1 MNFHLA
7 HPSEAIAIVMEVNL
21 DPVALVSCFALGG
34 LLGAV
39 LMWFR
44 SNASIRDSLKTIQT
58 LESSNNSLSVI
69 DQERQIENQQLKTE
83 LSTALVAQAK
93 AETLWEQA
101 ALRIGEL
108 EASGTRAAAALEETS
123 QKLHRAEA
131 NAQSE
136 AAKVQVLRDQF
147 AETQK
152 TKEEMKVLAKNEF
165 QVLAQTILEEKA
177 KVFDTQ
183 SGNRLGELIRP
194 FKEQIDLFSRSI
206 DEKYSNESKERFS
219 LQNQIRLVV
228 EAQHK
233 LSTEANGL
241 SKALRG
247 DSKIQGDWG
256 ETVLERILESA
267 GLSEGRDYLTQMN
280 AKDDDGK
287 SQRPDIVVN
296 LPGSR
301 KLVVDAKV
309 SLTAYSRLPNATS
322 DEEREEI
329 LNEHTASIR
338 RHVNELS
345 AKHYQRLSGINSPD
359 FVFMFVPVEPAYIA
373 AAQFDEN
380 LVTEAWQRKVAIVS
394 STTLFSSMQV
404 VASLWRL
411 ENQNQNAQM
420 IANSAASLYDQFAL
434 FADAFEKVGKSLDSA
449 KDAYSTGLSRLSSGK
464 GNLVRKIESLR
475 DLGVAPKR
483 RVSARLLASA
493 GLDESVSTE
502 TAKLEGSIDESNN

>member
-1 MNFHLA
+1 
-7 HPSEAIAIVMEVNL
+7 L
-21 DPVALVSCFALGG
+21 DPVTLVSCFALGC

-39 LMWFR
+39 FMWFR

-69 DQERQIENQQLKTE
+69 DNERQIEVQQLKAE
-83 LSTALVAQAK
+83 LSTALVAHAK

-101 ALRIGEL
+101 VLRNKEL
-108 EASGTRAAAALEETS
+108 EASGQRAAAAIEETS

-147 AETQK
+147 SETQK

-267 GLSEGRDYLTQMN
+267 GLLEGRDYSSQLN
-280 AKDDDGK
+280 AKDGEGK
-287 SQRPDIVVN
+287 DQRPDVVVN
-296 LPGSR
+296 LPGDR
-301 KLVVDAKV
+301 KLIVDAKV
-309 SLTAYSRLPNATS
+309 SLKAYSSLPDAAS
-322 DEEREEI
+322 EEEREA
-329 LNEHTASIR
+329 LQKEHVASVR
-338 RHVNELS
+338 RHVADLS
-345 AKHYQRLSGINSPD
+345 ARHYQRLDGIHSPD
-359 FVFMFVPVEPAYIA
+359 FVFMFIPVEPAYLA
-373 AAQFDEN
+373 AAQFDQN

-411 ENQNQNAQM
+411 ENQNQNAQR
-420 IANSAASLYDQFAL
+420 IAQEAAGLYDQFAR
-434 FADAFEKVGKSLDSA
+434 FAESFEKVGKSLDGA
-449 KDAYSTGLSRLSSGK
+449 KDAYNQGLLRLSSGK
-464 GNLVRKIESLR
+464 GNVVRRIEALR
-475 DLGVAPKR
+475 RLGVAPTKKL
-483 RVSARLLASA
+483 SAPLLAAS
-493 GLDESVSTE
+493 GDEDDTTSEVPE
-502 TAKLEGSIDESNN
+502 VADSIESSNNQISKEE